1 MKTHGEVNAFNASQ
15 KGLTTV
21 PLVVQDQSSAPKGSQ
36 TRDNSTH
43 EKNGIELLHSN
54 INRLEKLERRL
65 MRGERHAN
73 RKKSQAVE

>member
-1 MKTHGEVNAFNASQ
+1 M
-15 KGLTTV
+15 
-21 PLVVQDQSSAPKGSQ
+21 PKGSQ
-36 TRDNSTH
+36 TREHSTH